1 MTFRTRLRICKLVDD
16 PRISEQRQML
26 ATARR
31 KHKSTARIIAK
42 IFELRTQRMKEQRI

>member
-1 MTFRTRLRICKLVDD
+1 MTFRTRLRIRKLVDD

-31 KHKSTARIIAK
+31 KHMPTAKIIAK
-42 IFELRTQRMKEQRI
+42 IYELRTQRMKDQRA